1 MGGVG
6 GGVGGGGSGGGGVG
20 GVGGV
25 GGGTFYKLLRS
36 GSRVAETT
44 MERNLVL
51 RAVRRDGTINGS
63 LSSSAV
69 RDIVRRYGRAIGVPD
84 LAPHDLRR
92 TFSRLSRQGGAPME
106 VIQKSLGH
114 ASMRTTELYC
124 QTGEEANAGDF
135 LGL

>member
-1 MGGVG
+1 
-6 GGVGGGGSGGGGVG
+6 
-20 GVGGV
+20 
-25 GGGTFYKLLRS
+25 
-36 GSRVAETT
+36 
-44 MERNLVL
+44 MESDLAVSLIL
-51 RAVRRDGTINGS
+51 RAVRRDQSINGS

-69 RDIVRRYGRAIGVPD
+69 RDIVRWYGCAIGVPD

-114 ASMRTTELYC
+114 ASQRTTELYC

-135 LGL
+135 LGLDSSRPDNTVA

>member
-1 MGGVG
+1 M
-6 GGVGGGGSGGGGVG
+6 
-20 GVGGV
+20 GGV

-51 RAVRRDGTINGS
+51 RAVRRDGSINGS

-92 TFSRLSRQGGAPME
+92 TMARLSRNGGAPME
-106 VIQKSLGH
+106 TIQKTLGH
-114 ASMRTTELYC
+114 ASLRTTEIYTS
-124 QTGEEANAGDF
+124 TGEEANAGDF
-135 LGL
+135 IGL